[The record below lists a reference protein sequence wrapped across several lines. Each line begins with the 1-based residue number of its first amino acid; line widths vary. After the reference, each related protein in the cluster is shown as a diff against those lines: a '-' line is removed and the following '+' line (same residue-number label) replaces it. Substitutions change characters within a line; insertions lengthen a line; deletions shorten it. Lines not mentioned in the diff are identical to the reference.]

1 MIIRWILYKLHDI
14 GYPQLFFVS
23 QVGVNSLD
31 QILHMSKILGLTA
44 LMLSMATASAQFTID
59 AVAYSTRCAG
69 SATGLVELSA
79 TGADGDVTYLTNLD
93 LTALP
98 AGDYTISAED
108 ASGAMAT
115 TSFTIL
121 DHPATC
127 GCTYPTAFNYEL
139 NAEVD
144 NGSCVFSTDQSC
156 LADIVPDGI
165 VGTNDLLQLLVEFG
179 VICE

>member
-1 MIIRWILYKLHDI
+1 MVVM
-14 GYPQLFFVS
+14 FC
-23 QVGVNSLD
+23 
-31 QILHMSKILGLTA
+31 MT
-44 LMLSMATASAQFTID
+44 TASAQFTLD

-69 SATGLVELSA
+69 SATGLVELNA
-79 TGADGDVTYLTNLD
+79 TGADGEVTYLTNLD
-93 LTALP
+93 LTALQ

-108 ASGAMAT
+108 ASGNIASA
-115 TSFTIL
+115 SFTIL
-121 DHPATC
+121 DHPASC
-127 GCTYPTAFNYEL
+127 GCTYPTAFNYEVD
-139 NAEVD
+139 AEVD

>member
-1 MIIRWILYKLHDI
+1 MRENH
-14 GYPQLFFVS
+14 QLSSVS
-23 QVGVNSLD
+23 QLAVNSLY
-31 QILHMSKILGLTA
+31 QIHHMSKIIGLMVVMFCMT
-44 LMLSMATASAQFTID
+44 TASAQFTLD

-69 SATGLVELSA
+69 SATGLVELNA
-79 TGADGDVTYLTNLD
+79 TGADGEVTYLTNLD
-93 LTALP
+93 LTALQ

-108 ASGAMAT
+108 ASGNIASA
-115 TSFTIL
+115 SFTNL
-121 DHPATC
+121 DHPASC
-127 GCTYPTAFNYEL
+127 GCTYPTAFNYEVD
-139 NAEVD
+139 AEVD